1 MRAHT
6 LPASSF
12 VLNNVMP
19 WTVTIISVLKASY
32 LSGQISAG
40 CGTRGEDGWGTCIED
55 GGGEGICP
63 ESQRGIYAIV
73 QYYPAHVTKG
83 GRVGQRELLV
93 SRERDER
100 YEKRKQETERRR
112 KHEVAKG
119 CKQMTRCD
127 RQAKQ
132 VTKITVNTH
141 KRQMLQK

>member
-1 MRAHT
+1 MHAHT
-6 LPASSF
+6 NALPASSF

-40 CGTRGEDGWGTCIED
+40 CGTRGEDGRGTCIED

-73 QYYPAHVTKG
+73 QYCPAHVTKG
-83 GRVGQRELLV
+83 ERVGQRELLV
-93 SRERDER
+93 RRERD
-100 YEKRKQETERRR
+100 EKRKQEMERSK
-112 KHEVAKG
+112 KHKVAKG

-132 VTKITVNTH
+132 VTKITANTH
-141 KRQMLQK
+141 ACQIFQK